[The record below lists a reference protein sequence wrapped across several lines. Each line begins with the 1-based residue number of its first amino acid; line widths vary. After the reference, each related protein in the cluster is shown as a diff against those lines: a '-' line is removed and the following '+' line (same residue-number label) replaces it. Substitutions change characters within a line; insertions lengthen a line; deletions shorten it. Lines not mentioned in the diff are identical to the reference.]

1 VSRLDSRVWLAW
13 GAAGSLPL
21 LAGRHPIVILELL
34 AVALVVRAV
43 CLPPARTTSWS
54 WLVRLSAMAVPIGI
68 VFNIATV
75 HAGDRL
81 LATLPDGIPLFGGEL
96 TWNAA
101 IYGALSGLAIV
112 GLVLIGTTVAAG
124 IEWNDLMRMLPARAA
139 GLAVAG
145 SVAWAFLPRLALS
158 WREIREAQTAR
169 GHRWAGPRDAV
180 PLVVPLLAGG
190 LDRAI
195 LMAEALESRGFGAS
209 APRSASRAVTA
220 AVAAAV
226 IAATTGLY
234 LFAVGRGAPALAL
247 FLLAGLLLVALVV
260 TGRDGAGRGVTRYR
274 TRQWTPA
281 DSIVLAGATVAML
294 TAAVALQFEPE
305 LLRWDPYP
313 VLAWPAGSIWL
324 PLGLAS
330 LLLPAVVAPVAG
342 DAT

>member
-1 VSRLDSRVWLAW
+1 MSKLDARVWLAW
-13 GAAGSLPL
+13 GVAGSLPL
-21 LAGRHPIVILELL
+21 LAGRHPIVIVELL
-34 AVALVVRAV
+34 AIALVVRMV

-54 WLVRLSAMAVPIGI
+54 WLVRLSALAVPIGI
-68 VFNIATV
+68 AFNMATV
-75 HAGDRL
+75 HAGDRVL
-81 LATLPDGIPLFGGEL
+81 VTLPEGIPLFGGEL

-209 APRSASRAVTA
+209 APGSASRAGTA

-234 LFAVGRGAPALAL
+234 LFAVGRSAPALAL
-247 FLLAGLLLVALVV
+247 FLLAGLLLAALVV
-260 TGRDGAGRGVTRYR
+260 TGRDGAGPRVTRYR
-274 TRQWTPA
+274 TRRWTPA
-281 DSIVLAGATVAML
+281 DSVVLAGATVAML
-294 TAAVALQFEPE
+294 TAAVALQIAPE

-313 VLAWPAGSIWL
+313 VLMWPAGSIWL

-330 LLLPAVVAPVAG
+330 LLLPAVVAPVPEE
-342 DAT
+342 AT